1 MAGTCT
7 HMLCTNVHTHT
18 TQVGGRFSYL
28 LKQGALNERDIVIGH
43 LAVERARGALSP
55 LAPWIDV
62 LPKE

>member
-1 MAGTCT
+1 
-7 HMLCTNVHTHT
+7 
-18 TQVGGRFSYL
+18 VGGRFSYL